1 MSYFVLLKII
11 PFFKGKAIKLDEL
24 LNLVKLSKTT
34 VLEALDPLIAN
45 GYIIERDGLLKF
57 EEGSSIVASI
67 LALKLGASLNDVL
80 KVVSWQDFE
89 NFTEK
94 ILLEYGYKTFRNFRL
109 KKPRLEVD
117 VLALKKDFGLVVDC
131 KQWQKNVTISK
142 LGTAVLKQVERAKTI
157 LFNGKEFLEDRKLIP
172 VVVVLY
178 PSPVKSIEGVPVV
191 PIEMFKSFV
200 SEIDGRLS
208 EFLKVYFCDGKVFA
222 EI

>member
-1 MSYFVLLKII
+1 MSYFILLKII
-11 PFFKGKAIKLDEL
+11 PFFKEKCVKLDEL

-34 VLEALDPLIAN
+34 VLEALDPLIEN

-57 EEGSSIVASI
+57 GEGSSIAASI

-94 ILLEYGYKTFRNFRL
+94 ILLEYGYKTFKNFRL

-131 KQWQKNVTISK
+131 KQWQKNVTFSK
-142 LGTAVLKQVERAKTI
+142 LEKAVLKQVERAKTI
-157 LFNGKEFLEDRKLIP
+157 LFNGKEFLGDRKLIP
-172 VVVVLY
+172 VIVVLY
-178 PSPVKSIEGVPVV
+178 PSPVESIEGVPVV

-200 SEIDGRLS
+200 SEIDGRIS

>member
-1 MSYFVLLKII
+1 MSYFILLKII
-11 PFFKGKAIKLDEL
+11 PFFKEKCVKLDEL

-34 VLEALDPLIAN
+34 VLEALDPLIEN

-57 EEGSSIVASI
+57 GEGSSIVASI

-94 ILLEYGYKTFRNFRL
+94 ILLEYGYKTFKNFRL

-142 LGTAVLKQVERAKTI
+142 LEKAVLKQVERAKTI
-157 LFNGKEFLEDRKLIP
+157 LFNGKEFLGDRKLIP
-172 VVVVLY
+172 VIVLLY
-178 PSPVKSIEGVPVV
+178 PSPVESIEGVPVV

-200 SEIDGRLS
+200 SEIDGRIS

>member
-1 MSYFVLLKII
+1 MN
-11 PFFKGKAIKLDEL
+11 LDEL
-24 LNLVKLSKTT
+24 LNIVKLSKITI
-34 VLEALDPLIAN
+34 LEAIDPLIEN

-57 EEGSSIVASI
+57 KEGSSIVASI
-67 LALKLGASLNDVL
+67 IALKLGASLNDVL

-131 KQWQKNVTISK
+131 KQWQKKVTFSK
-142 LGTAVLKQVERAKTI
+142 LERAVLKQVERAKAI
-157 LFNGKEFLEDRKLIP
+157 LVNEKEFLGNRKLIP
-172 VVVVLY
+172 VIVVLH
-178 PSPVKSIEGVPVV
+178 PSPIKSIEGVPVV
-191 PIEMFKSFV
+191 SIEMFKSFV
-200 SEIDGRLS
+200 SEIDGRIS